1 MRFSSSFKVG
11 VLTIVAILILL
22 FTVLWVKGRTI
33 STGARLSV
41 NFKDINGLRAGSG
54 VQMMGVR
61 IGQVEELNPKI
72 NAEDSYVEVKFVI
85 TEPNIKI
92 PTASSISIQQTGI
105 IGEQFLEIT
114 PPEVRTIYIP
124 FNGKNEILHVGDKV
138 EMVLSKELHDIGE
151 IKKAELVETKSLNP
165 LISKEIKTD
174 NAIKIGYIVDM
185 PGLIMPD
192 LLKGEISSEK
202 DTNKLKITPVKV
214 KNMPLPQTKSPYT
227 VIEPMRISDF
237 MKLQY
242 RSASALAETNEKL
255 SAILSDDIMAD
266 IKQTIQNA
274 EKLTVSANDAIDK
287 VNVLID
293 ASKGDIEQLTSEIN
307 ELALKMNVIADN
319 VIKVTNDKDFSKNL
333 NETVS
338 NVNRLAKNV
347 NKILEDKQ
355 TEELLCNINATSKN
369 VAEISGYVNDLT
381 KDEKLK
387 AEVQKSV
394 TKLNTA
400 LDKLTITLDTI
411 NYVTEDE
418 RENLKQSL
426 KEVEETTK
434 NVKKFSEKLNKRFLL
449 FRLMF

>member
-33 STGARLSV
+33 SGGARLTV
-41 NFKDINGLRAGSG
+41 QFKDINGLRAGSG

-61 IGQVEELNPKI
+61 IGQVEELVPKI
-72 NAEDSYVEVKFVI
+72 NADDSYVDVKFVI
-85 TEPNIKI
+85 TEPRVKI
-92 PTASSISIQQTGI
+92 PNASMISIQQTGI

-114 PPEVRTIYIP
+114 PPAVRTIYIP
-124 FNGKNEILHVGDKV
+124 FKDDNKFLHVGDKV
-138 EMVLSKELHDIGE
+138 EMILSKELHDIGE
-151 IKKAELVETKSLNP
+151 IKKAEVVETKSLNP
-165 LISKEIKTD
+165 LIAADIETD

-192 LLKGEISSEK
+192 LLKGEITSSNN
-202 DTNKLKITPVKV
+202 TNKLKITPVKV
-214 KNMPLPQTKSPYT
+214 KNIPLPNPKSPYT

-255 SAILSDDIMAD
+255 SAILSDDIMND
-266 IKQTIQNA
+266 IKQTIKNA
-274 EKLTVSANDAIDK
+274 EKLTISANGAIDK
-287 VNVLID
+287 VNNLID
-293 ASKGDIEQLTSEIN
+293 ASKGDIEQMTAQITDLTN
-307 ELALKMNVIADN
+307 KMNVIADN
-319 VIKVTNDKDFSKNL
+319 VIKVTNDRNFSKNL
-333 NETVS
+333 NEAVE
-338 NVNRLAKNV
+338 NVNKLAGNV

-355 TEELLCNINATSKN
+355 TEELLSNITETSKN

-387 AEVQKSV
+387 ASIQQSV

-400 LDKLTITLDTI
+400 LDKLTITLDTV

-418 RENLKQSL
+418 RENIKQSL